1 MEINFLA
8 ILGSAA
14 VPLLVGFLWYS
25 KLLFA
30 DAWVKVA
37 KMKPEELES
46 FNPVKV
52 FSLLFLFSIFISFV
66 LQFLVIHQSGAFG
79 MIGGDPTTAKESFTA
94 FMSDYGTAF
103 RTFKHGLLHGTMTG
117 ILFVLPILGT
127 NALFEKFSWK
137 YVLIHGGYWTV
148 CLGIMGGILCQWA

>member
-14 VPLLVGFLWYS
+14 VPLLVGFFWYS

-30 DAWVKVA
+30 DAWMKVA
-37 KMKPEELES
+37 KMKPEDLAS

-52 FSLLFLFSIFISFV
+52 FSLCFLFSIFISLV
-66 LQFLVIHQSGAFG
+66 LQFLVIHQSGALG
-79 MIGGDPTTAKESFTA
+79 MIGGDPTSAKESFTA

-103 RTFKHGLLHGTMTG
+103 RTFKHGALHGSMTG
-117 ILFVLPILGT
+117 ILFVLPMLGI